1 MQKFQTTLKTEQL
14 ARTCWRLTD
23 DLVYGDIIVPKG
35 FITNYASIGIFHNI
49 FLYPIYALFAG
60 YGNYASTV
68 HDYLYTNFH
77 SKPLMSR
84 KDADRVFYEALREE
98 GVAKWRAWLM
108 WAGVRIGGA
117 KAYRGG

>member
-1 MQKFQTTLKTEQL
+1 MNEFTTTLKTEQI

-23 DLVYGDIIVPKG
+23 DLAFGDITVPKG
-35 FITNYASIGIFHNI
+35 FITNYASIDVFHNV
-49 FLYPIYALFAG
+49 FLFPVYALFAG

-68 HDYLYTNFH
+68 HDYLYSRAT
-77 SKPLMSR
+77 LSR
-84 KDADRVFYEALREE
+84 KQCDDIFYDALRKE

-117 KAYRGG
+117 KAYGG